1 MLNNGQDVVVSNTFT
16 TIKELDPYISFAQS
30 NDIPYAVFRMNTQY
44 ESIHGVPPEVIERM
58 KARFQD
64 FNEELYYRDGI
75 VWQK

>member
-1 MLNNGQDVVVSNTFT
+1 
-16 TIKELDPYISFAQS
+16 
-30 NDIPYAVFRMNTQY
+30 MNTQY